1 MIRRVA
7 LLALLL
13 GCTRNAPTT
22 ATGTI
27 ESTQSDLAVDGI
39 ARLVSIRVHEG
50 EMVAAGDTI
59 AVLTTITL
67 AADLDR
73 QQAALADAEAQYRD
87 LRAGARPA
95 EIARAAADLRRAE
108 AEQALA
114 ESTRRRIEPLARN
127 GDVAAQQGDEVR
139 AVAAQSAARVAAAR
153 ESLRLLEA
161 GSRPEAIRAASARV
175 DQATAA
181 LAAATARER
190 DLVLLAPSAGRVRS
204 AWFETGELVPAG
216 RPIVTL
222 ADEGKP
228 WVRVYVGQEIFARI
242 TSGMRATATLD
253 VDGPPIVAHVVAMSD
268 RAEFTPRV
276 ALTESERA
284 DLTFWVKLELDDTT
298 HRAKPGLPVTVQ
310 FDIAQPP
317 P

>member
-1 MIRRVA
+1 MRRVA

-13 GCTRNAPTT
+13 GCTRNEATT
-22 ATGTI
+22 ATGTV
-27 ESTQSDLAVDGI
+27 ESTQVDLAAAGT
-39 ARLVSIRVHEG
+39 ARLVTIRVHEG
-50 EMVAAGDTI
+50 DLVAAGDTL
-59 AVLTTITL
+59 AVLTTVTL
-67 AADLDR
+67 PADLAR

-95 EIARAAADLRRAE
+95 EIARAAADLRHAE
-108 AEQALA
+108 AVHALA
-114 ESTRRRIEPLARN
+114 ESTRQRIEPLARN

-139 AVAAQSAARVAAAR
+139 ASAAEAAARVAAAR
-153 ESLRLLEA
+153 ESLRILQA
-161 GSRPEAIRAASARV
+161 GSRPETIRAAAARV
-175 DQATAA
+175 DQAAAA
-181 LAAATARER
+181 LAAAEATER
-190 DLVLLAPSAGRVRS
+190 DLVVLAPSAGRVRS
-204 AWFETGELVPAG
+204 TWFEGGELVPAG